1 MQLATCSRWLGAS
14 AGIVIALVAAP
25 VGAVETLTGGAASVC
40 REGKVEMIIGGARA
54 ASTCTGSTRAA
65 APVASRTAVS
75 PMRISDTEQRQR
87 DQDRRAILESELQ
100 RERQTLAEQTRQG
113 SGVDEAAVN
122 RTRSNLAALQ
132 RELGRDDL

>member
-1 MQLATCSRWLGAS
+1 MLFATRSRRLGAV
-14 AGIVIALVAAP
+14 AGIIVAFGAARAH
-25 VGAVETLTGGAASVC
+25 AVETLTGGAASVC

-54 ASTCTGSTRAA
+54 ANNCAGSARAA
-65 APVASRTAVS
+65 APAADRPAMG
-75 PMRISDTEQRQR
+75 PMRVSATEQRQR

-100 RERQTLAEQTRQG
+100 RERQTLAEQTRPG

-132 RELGRDDL
+132 RELGRNDL